1 MTSRRG
7 STLSHSKR
15 EREGESESEYRQER
29 EREQELYYFVTSVVH
44 LDWNQ
49 GAPRYLYKNV
59 VVCMK
64 ARKDLENAWKLLV
77 INLQYNKL
85 KLSSCEHI
93 MPCDHVGLI
102 LNSLLLC

>member
-44 LDWNQ
+44 RDCNQ

-64 ARKDLENAWKLLV
+64 ESRECIETSRVCIKVHSLEV
-77 INLQYNKL
+77 
-85 KLSSCEHI
+85 S
-93 MPCDHVGLI
+93 
-102 LNSLLLC
+102 